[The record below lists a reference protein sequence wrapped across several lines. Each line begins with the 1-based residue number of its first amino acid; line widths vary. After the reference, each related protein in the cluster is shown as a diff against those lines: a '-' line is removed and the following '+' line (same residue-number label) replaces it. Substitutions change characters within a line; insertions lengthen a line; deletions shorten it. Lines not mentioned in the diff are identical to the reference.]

1 MNRLPDLVREI
12 AAILRFDQPAWG
24 TRRIA
29 QVLARLG
36 LNVSRTSVQRIVR
49 QKPRRRPPTS
59 VPAKPRKRHKGIRPK
74 RPHHV
79 WFIDLTT
86 VKTCFGFRS
95 FRVAAIIDAF
105 SRAVVAIKAFADEPS
120 AREIVHLVRRGI
132 DSAGEGPTHLITN
145 QENQFTAKR
154 FRRYL
159 RRRGVRQRFG
169 AIRSFLSVA
178 VIERLWRSM
187 KEELRGALLH
197 VVGVRSMDVAVRAWA
212 RWYRMERPHQGL
224 GGRTPNEVARARPTR
239 RRRRTDGDRWWLER
253 RNLDGQHHLPV
264 YRLRRAG

>member
-74 RPHHV
+74 RPYHV

-105 SRAVVAIKAFADEPS
+105 SRAVVAIRAFAGEPSAIEIVHRVRRAFAD
-120 AREIVHLVRRGI
+120 
-132 DSAGEGPTHLITN
+132 AGEAPGQVISDHGKRL
-145 QENQFTAKR
+145 TAKR
-154 FRRYL
+154 VRPCL

-169 AIRSFLSVA
+169 RS
-178 VIERLWRSM
+178 
-187 KEELRGALLH
+187 
-197 VVGVRSMDVAVRAWA
+197 
-212 RWYRMERPHQGL
+212 
-224 GGRTPNEVARARPTR
+224 
-239 RRRRTDGDRWWLER
+239 
-253 RNLDGQHHLPV
+253 
-264 YRLRRAG
+264 